1 MSILSIVEHKAQNQ
15 ISNNIDLKRKKEPT
29 VSQQTTSKQTALIT
43 GASGGIG
50 LELAREFAKDG
61 YNLVLVARSKEKL
74 EQLAADFAKQYNI
87 SATVVAKD
95 LAKASAPDELYNEL
109 KTQGIQIDAL
119 VNNAGFATYGK
130 FVEIPLE
137 KELQEMQL
145 NMVTLTHLTKLFAK
159 DMVARKNGKILNIAS
174 TAAFQPGPLMA
185 VYYATKA
192 YVLSFSEALANE
204 LEGTGVTVTVLCPGP
219 TESGFQE
226 RAAMQESKLIQKGG
240 IAKMM
245 TSEEV
250 AAFGYQTSK
259 RGQVTAIP
267 GLMNQVGTVLPRFL
281 PRRAVTRIIRGM
293 QERTGH

>member
-1 MSILSIVEHKAQNQ
+1 M
-15 ISNNIDLKRKKEPT
+15 
-29 VSQQTTSKQTALIT
+29 TTPGMNTQSKQTALIT

-50 LELAREFAKDG
+50 LELTKEFARDG

-74 EQLAADFAKQYNI
+74 EAIAADLSKQYNI

-95 LAKASAPDELYNEL
+95 LSKASAPDELYNEL
-109 KTQGIQIDAL
+109 KTQGIGIDAL

-137 KELQEMQL
+137 QELQEMQL
-145 NMVTLTHLTKLFAK
+145 NMVTLTHLTKLFSK
-159 DMVARKNGKILNIAS
+159 DMVERRNGKILNVAS

-226 RAAMQESKLIQKGG
+226 RAAMQDSKLVQKGG
-240 IAKMM
+240 MMRMM
-245 TSEEV
+245 TSPEV
-250 AAFGYQTSK
+250 AKQGYEATK
-259 RGQVTAIP
+259 RGQVLVIP
-267 GLMNQVGTVLPRFL
+267 GFTNQVGAFLPRFT
-281 PRRAVTRIIRGM
+281 PRKLTTRIARSM

>member
-1 MSILSIVEHKAQNQ
+1 MS
-15 ISNNIDLKRKKEPT
+15 R
-29 VSQQTTSKQTALIT
+29 QTALIT

-61 YNLVLVARSKEKL
+61 YNLVLVARSKDKL
-74 EQLAADFAKQYNI
+74 ESIAQDFAKQYNI
-87 SATVVAKD
+87 SATVIAKD
-95 LAKASAPDELYNEL
+95 LSKASAPDELYNEL

-145 NMVTLTHLTKLFAK
+145 NMVTLTHLSKLFGK

-226 RAAMQESKLIQKGG
+226 HANMQDSKLVQKGG
-240 IAKMM
+240 MMRMM
-245 TSEEV
+245 TSAEV
-250 AAFGYQTSK
+250 AAQGYEATK
-259 RGQVTAIP
+259 RGQTVVIP
-267 GLMNQVGTVLPRFL
+267 GFANQMGTLLPRFL
-281 PRRAVTRIIRGM
+281 PRKLVTRTVRGM
-293 QERTGH
+293 QERTAH

>member
-1 MSILSIVEHKAQNQ
+1 M
-15 ISNNIDLKRKKEPT
+15 
-29 VSQQTTSKQTALIT
+29 TTQHSKQTALIT

-50 LELAREFAKDG
+50 LELAKEFAKDG
-61 YNLVLVARSKEKL
+61 YNLVLVARSKDKL
-74 EQLAADFAKQYNI
+74 ESIAADFAKQYNI
-87 SATVVAKD
+87 SATVIAKD
-95 LAKASAPDELYNEL
+95 LSKASAPDELYNEL

-159 DMVARKNGKILNIAS
+159 DMVARKNGKIMNIAS

-185 VYYATKA
+185 VYYATKS
-192 YVLSFSEALANE
+192 YVLFLSEALANE
-204 LEGTGVTVTVLCPGP
+204 FKGTGVTVTVLCPGP

-226 RAAMQESKLIQKGG
+226 RAAMQESKLVQGNLMK
-240 IAKMM
+240 ADD
-245 TSEEV
+245 V
-250 AAFGYQTSK
+250 AAQGYAALK
-259 RGQVTAIP
+259 RGQAVIIP
-267 GLMNQVGTVLPRFL
+267 GFKNQMLALSPRFM
-281 PRRAVTRIIRGM
+281 PRGMVTGIVRGM

>member
-1 MSILSIVEHKAQNQ
+1 MT
-15 ISNNIDLKRKKEPT
+15 T
-29 VSQQTTSKQTALIT
+29 VASKTTKQTALIT

-50 LELAREFAKDG
+50 LDLAREFAKDG
-61 YNLVLVARSKEKL
+61 YNLVLVARSKDKL
-74 EQLAADFAKQYNI
+74 DSIAADFAKQYNI
-87 SATVVAKD
+87 NATVIAKD

-109 KTQGIQIDAL
+109 KAHNIQIDAL

-145 NMVTLTHLTKLFAK
+145 NMVTLTHLSKIFGK
-159 DMVARKNGKILNIAS
+159 DMVARRNGKILNIAS

-204 LEGTGVTVTVLCPGP
+204 MEGTGVTVTVLCPGP

-245 TSEEV
+245 TSKEV
-250 AAFGYQTSK
+250 AEQGYQATK
-259 RGQVTAIP
+259 RGQVTVIP
-267 GLMNQVGTVLPRFL
+267 GFANQFGTALPRLL
-281 PRRAVTRIIRGM
+281 PRKAVTRIVRGM
-293 QERTGH
+293 QDRVGH

>member
-1 MSILSIVEHKAQNQ
+1 MSNPQM
-15 ISNNIDLKRKKEPT
+15 
-29 VSQQTTSKQTALIT
+29 SKQTALIT

-61 YNLVLVARSKEKL
+61 YNLVLVARSKDKL
-74 EQLAADFAKQYNI
+74 VSIAADFAKQYTI
-87 SATVVAKD
+87 SATVIAKD
-95 LAKASAPDELYNEL
+95 LSKASAADELYNEL
-109 KTQGIQIDAL
+109 ETQGIQIDAL

-145 NMVTLTHLTKLFAK
+145 NMVTLTHLSKLFGK
-159 DMVARKNGKILNIAS
+159 DMVARKNGKILNVAS

-204 LEGTGVTVTVLCPGP
+204 LEGTGVTATVLCPGP

-226 RAAMQESKLIQKGG
+226 RAAMQDSKLVQKGG
-240 IAKMM
+240 MMRMM

-250 AAFGYQTSK
+250 AAQGYAATK
-259 RGQVTAIP
+259 RGQVVVIP
-267 GLMNQVGTVLPRFL
+267 GFTNQMGTLLPRLL
-281 PRRAVTRIIRGM
+281 PRKAVTGIIRGM
-293 QERTGH
+293 QEGTGH

>member
-1 MSILSIVEHKAQNQ
+1 MTQTPSKAN
-15 ISNNIDLKRKKEPT
+15 T
-29 VSQQTTSKQTALIT
+29 VKQTALIT

-61 YNLVLVARSKEKL
+61 YNLVLVARSKDKL
-74 EQLAADFAKQYNI
+74 EQIAQDFQKQYNI
-87 SATVVAKD
+87 TATVLAKD
-95 LAKASAPDELYNEL
+95 LSKPSAPDELYNEL
-109 KTQGIQIDAL
+109 KTLGIQIDAL
-119 VNNAGFATYGK
+119 VNNAGFGTYGK
-130 FVEIPLE
+130 FVETPLD
-137 KELQEMQL
+137 KELQAMQL
-145 NMVTLTHLTKLFAK
+145 NMVTLTHLSKLFSK

-174 TAAFQPGPLMA
+174 TASFQPGPLMA

-226 RAAMQESKLIQKGG
+226 RAAMQDSKLVQKSGMMR
-240 IAKMM
+240 MM

-250 AAFGYQTSK
+250 AAQGYQATK
-259 RGQVTAIP
+259 RGQVVVIP
-267 GLMNQVGTVLPRFL
+267 GFANQMGTLLPRFL
-281 PRRAVTRIIRGM
+281 PRKAVTGIIRSM

>member
-1 MSILSIVEHKAQNQ
+1 MSNP
-15 ISNNIDLKRKKEPT
+15 NM
-29 VSQQTTSKQTALIT
+29 SKQTALIT

-61 YNLVLVARSKEKL
+61 YNLVLVARSKDKL
-74 EQLAADFAKQYNI
+74 ESIAQDFAKQYNI
-87 SATVVAKD
+87 SATVIAKD

-109 KTQGIQIDAL
+109 KTQGIQIDAH
-119 VNNAGFATYGK
+119 VNNAGFGTYGK
-130 FVEIPLE
+130 FVETSLE
-137 KELQEMQL
+137 QELQVMQL
-145 NMVTLTHLTKLFAK
+145 NMVALTHLSKLFVK
-159 DMVARKNGKILNIAS
+159 DMVARRNGKILNVAS

-226 RAAMQESKLIQKGG
+226 RAAMQESKLVQKGG
-240 IAKMM
+240 LMRMM

-250 AAFGYQTSK
+250 AAQGYEATK
-259 RGQVTAIP
+259 RGQTVVIP
-267 GLMNQVGTVLPRFL
+267 GFANQMGTLLPRFL
-281 PRRAVTRIIRGM
+281 PRKIVTRTVRGM
-293 QERTGH
+293 QERRN

>member
-1 MSILSIVEHKAQNQ
+1 MENPLMTTAAA
-15 ISNNIDLKRKKEPT
+15 KE
-29 VSQQTTSKQTALIT
+29 QTALIT

-50 LELAREFAKDG
+50 LDLAREFAKDG
-61 YNLVLVARSKEKL
+61 YNLVLVARSKDKL
-74 EQLAADFAKQYNI
+74 EKIAQDFAKQYNI
-87 SATVVAKD
+87 SATVIAKD
-95 LAKASAPDELYNEL
+95 LSKTSAPDELYNEL

-137 KELQEMQL
+137 QELQEMQL
-145 NMVTLTHLTKLFAK
+145 NMVTLTHLSKLFGG
-159 DMVARKNGKILNIAS
+159 DMVARRNGKILNVAS

-245 TSEEV
+245 TSAEV
-250 AAFGYQTSK
+250 AAQGYEATK
-259 RGQVTAIP
+259 RGQTVIIP
-267 GLMNQVGTVLPRFL
+267 GFMNQMGTLLPRFL
-281 PRRAVTRIIRGM
+281 PRNMVTRTVRNM

>member
-1 MSILSIVEHKAQNQ
+1 M
-15 ISNNIDLKRKKEPT
+15 
-29 VSQQTTSKQTALIT
+29 SQQTTPKQTALIT

-61 YNLVLVARSKEKL
+61 YNLVLVARSKDKL
-74 EQLAADFAKQYNI
+74 ESIAQDFAKQYNI
-87 SATVVAKD
+87 SAIVIAKD
-95 LAKASAPDELYNEL
+95 LSKASAPDELYNEL

-145 NMVTLTHLTKLFAK
+145 NMVTLTHLSKLFGK

-226 RAAMQESKLIQKGG
+226 RAAMQESKLVQKGG
-240 IAKMM
+240 MVRMM

-250 AAFGYQTSK
+250 AAQGYEATK
-259 RGQVTAIP
+259 RGQTIVIP
-267 GLMNQVGTVLPRFL
+267 GFSNQLGTMLPRFL
-281 PRRAVTRIIRGM
+281 PRKMVTRTVRGM